1 MKGRKAFDRKKRVEA
16 GQGKEKKEKK
26 KNRKRETI
34 GVLLE
39 IQVKGLISKGE
50 KKPSRGGN

>member
-1 MKGRKAFDRKKRVEA
+1 MIGKRELRQGKVKKR
-16 GQGKEKKEKK
+16 KRK

-39 IQVKGLISKGE
+39 IQVKGLIFKGE